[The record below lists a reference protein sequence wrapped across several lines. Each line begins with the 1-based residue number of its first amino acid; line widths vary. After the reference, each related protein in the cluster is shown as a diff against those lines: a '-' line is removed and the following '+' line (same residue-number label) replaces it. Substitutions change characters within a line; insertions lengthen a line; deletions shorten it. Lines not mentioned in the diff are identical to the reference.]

1 MVGSA
6 DMTNRRALEPTMSM
20 SLFKSPE
27 YAKEVFTWLDKHGDT
42 PVSRENFKH
51 LVSICMVKSVKVPS
65 VQRKSADTSVLDTE
79 TARAQ
84 EAGHKLKHQSSM
96 RFVPAAPARPA
107 SAASARRRHAVGHRP
122 STASAGLL
130 RGSSAYESAHSSS
143 QPVVS
148 ASTFLPVSKQ
158 ALVKKAELARPLS
171 RTRPPLPSSDIF
183 LPRKPAKAALESKAG
198 CADSDGSFGP
208 AKCGT
213 GPAVLLPVQ
222 SAGPAYVADDQ
233 PADSAQCCSSRAV
246 TDAPSAEAPAQK
258 AGAKDN
264 GIHSTAQLSL
274 LAADLHPDASV
285 SGCCMGTTAEPTA
298 AGQQQEQP
306 CSAQAGRQ
314 PPKHAAMQKQNS
326 RPSTAGSK
334 QNGTSPFD
342 RRLALLHKG
351 LPTHVPVPDPCRPPS
366 RARRLSTQ
374 QTLLCAPPDLS
385 QSACTLPCIS
395 SAVEANAAA
404 ADIPLQAASSSSDQA
419 AEASCSQDHST
430 GACTGGPPRKP
441 GSTEPA
447 TEGPAAAD
455 GADLHDKG
463 TVLILSKPS
472 SPTSV
477 LPSAGLGDTTYNSFH
492 GLADAY
498 PELYK
503 QAAAAGRAHKSNS
516 RALQSVV
523 CETLKGNPDLWK
535 QQLKSAYAA
544 CNDRL
549 KQDAGWGRMDGVWD
563 GPFLEWVGRSQLYS
577 ADLLSPDAAKDLE
590 QWMQC
595 AAPADKRHMM
605 ALLRDL
611 HATVA
616 PTGPRWQSVSHST
629 HTRQVPFGDGKELD
643 KDLQRGTR
651 PGTPASGTVTHK
663 DQSATLADD
672 KGPVGQTQAETAA
685 LHEPAAPQVQSVSR
699 PRGINVNAVAS
710 KGTFRSS
717 INLSQGAPATV
728 KSTYGATHGASM
740 PQLMA
745 AVQTVAQ
752 QHAEAQKPV
761 QVTCPFGSLDPLMDR
776 AHLAVF
782 PVPAGLLQGTT
793 ELHTDAQRSG
803 LDETR
808 YGQSFCSNAFK
819 GDAAAILAAAQ
830 REKES
835 SKAAGCR
842 VTIPLGKKAVNCVPL
857 YDTTY
862 HDEFKARS
870 VDVIQQRAS
879 AELMRSLNHAPTATV
894 GCVTRSH

>member
-42 PVSRENFKH
+42 PVS
-51 LVSICMVKSVKVPS
+51 P
-65 VQRKSADTSVLDTE
+65 
-79 TARAQ
+79 
-84 EAGHKLKHQSSM
+84 
-96 RFVPAAPARPA
+96 PARPA

-183 LPRKPAKAALESKAG
+183 LPRKPAKAALE
-198 CADSDGSFGP
+198 
-208 AKCGT
+208 
-213 GPAVLLPVQ
+213 
-222 SAGPAYVADDQ
+222 
-233 PADSAQCCSSRAV
+233 
-246 TDAPSAEAPAQK
+246 
-258 AGAKDN
+258 
-264 GIHSTAQLSL
+264 
-274 LAADLHPDASV
+274 
-285 SGCCMGTTAEPTA
+285 
-298 AGQQQEQP
+298 
-306 CSAQAGRQ
+306 
-314 PPKHAAMQKQNS
+314 
-326 RPSTAGSK
+326 
-334 QNGTSPFD
+334 
-342 RRLALLHKG
+342 
-351 LPTHVPVPDPCRPPS
+351 
-366 RARRLSTQ
+366 
-374 QTLLCAPPDLS
+374 
-385 QSACTLPCIS
+385 
-395 SAVEANAAA
+395 
-404 ADIPLQAASSSSDQA
+404 
-419 AEASCSQDHST
+419 
-430 GACTGGPPRKP
+430 
-441 GSTEPA
+441 
-447 TEGPAAAD
+447 
-455 GADLHDKG
+455 
-463 TVLILSKPS
+463 
-472 SPTSV
+472 
-477 LPSAGLGDTTYNSFH
+477 
-492 GLADAY
+492 
-498 PELYK
+498 
-503 QAAAAGRAHKSNS
+503 
-516 RALQSVV
+516 
-523 CETLKGNPDLWK
+523 
-535 QQLKSAYAA
+535 
-544 CNDRL
+544 L